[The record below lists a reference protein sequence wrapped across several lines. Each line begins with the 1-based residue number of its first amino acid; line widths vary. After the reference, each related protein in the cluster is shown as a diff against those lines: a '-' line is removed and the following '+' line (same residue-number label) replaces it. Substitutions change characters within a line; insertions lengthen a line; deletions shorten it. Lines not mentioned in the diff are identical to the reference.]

1 MDEKLS
7 KIDSLL
13 NNLVSYKKL
22 RQNNKENLQRLYQ
35 ELHID
40 QKLDSFDKL
49 FSFTA
54 LNVTGFS
61 LQPEN
66 FLESYPNRYVQIIAI
81 QKSKNIN
88 LRYFGRS
95 EHLEEELKKEIAEFI
110 LRWRLEKSFRNV
122 DYYKELVQ
130 RVENAK

>member
-7 KIDSLL
+7 KIDLLL

-22 RQNNKENLQRLYQ
+22 RQNNKESLQRLYHK
-35 ELHID
+35 LHID
-40 QKLDSFDKL
+40 QKLDSFDEL

-81 QKSKNIN
+81 QKSRNIN

-95 EHLEEELKKEIAEFI
+95 EHLEEEIKKEIAEFI

>member
-22 RQNNKENLQRLYQ
+22 RQYNKVQLQKLFYRLQ
-35 ELHID
+35 ID
-40 QKLDSFDKL
+40 QKLDSFEAL

-61 LQPEN
+61 LQQEN
-66 FLESYPNRYVQIIAI
+66 FLEIYPNRYIQIIAI

-95 EHLEEELKKEIAEFI
+95 EQIDEGLKRDIAEFI
-110 LRWRLEKSFRNV
+110 LRWRLEKSFLNV
-122 DYYKELVQ
+122 DYYKNLVQ
-130 RVENAK
+130 RVENAQ